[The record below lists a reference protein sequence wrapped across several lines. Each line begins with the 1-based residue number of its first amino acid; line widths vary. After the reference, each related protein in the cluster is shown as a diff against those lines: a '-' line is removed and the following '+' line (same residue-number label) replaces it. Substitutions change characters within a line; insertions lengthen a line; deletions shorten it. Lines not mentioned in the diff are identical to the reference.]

1 MFPHFK
7 SVKHISD
14 ILTYGALSLLL
25 LILILYW
32 LRNIC
37 RSPTITDSANT
48 NDRNIYEMA
57 FINDIDID
65 ASNDDD
71 FPTRVILQFRD

>member
-1 MFPHFK
+1 MFPHFE

-37 RSPTITDSANT
+37 QSPTTADSTNT

-57 FINDIDID
+57 SINDIGID
-65 ASNDDD
+65 PSNDND
-71 FPTRVILQFRD
+71 FPSRVILQFRD